1 MLPRGRF
8 LPTRLISVS
17 NWSNMVLALALAP
30 AAFAAGPSSSLVPAG
45 DRSGC
50 VNASRAAGWSSS
62 LVPAGDRSGFAT
74 NLTVRFWARVKLGY
88 THE

>member
-1 MLPRGRF
+1 MPMLPRGRF

-45 DRSGC
+45 DRSG
-50 VNASRAAGWSSS
+50 
-62 LVPAGDRSGFAT
+62 FAT